1 MAVALAQWRW
11 QWRWQWCWQQW
22 CWQWCCDL
30 ASSHAAANPKTLS
43 RGSRRS
49 AGSRPCILP

>member
-11 QWRWQWCWQQW
+11 H
-22 CWQWCCDL
+22 WCCDL
-30 ASSHAAANPKTLS
+30 ASSRAAANPKTLS